1 MPTETPLATYRL
13 QLSASF
19 GFEQAADLVPYLK
32 SFGISHLYASPFLKA
47 RKGSTHGYDI
57 VDHGQLNPEFGG
69 QKGFDI
75 LSAALTAADMGLIL
89 DFVPN
94 HMGVGY
100 SDNVWW
106 LDVLEWGQKSPY
118 AESFDIDWDTLPY
131 RRGGG
136 LLIPILGRP
145 YGEALEHGEITLRY
159 DPDEGSFSAWYFE
172 HRLPIRPNRY
182 DDIVRTAVT
191 AAQAGETPAGRRLL
205 EVTSAYSD
213 PALPTREQ
221 APDLKHALRS
231 VEGGADII
239 RSGLHAYNDDV
250 TSARGLL
257 HRLLE
262 RQHYRVAH
270 WRVAIS
276 EVNYRRF
283 FDITDLAGIR
293 VEHSHTFGYVHRLT
307 FELIKQGVLHGL
319 RFDHID
325 GLRDPIRYFARL
337 RPLVRTPER
346 RTYLVVEKILAEN
359 ETMPRLAGVS
369 GTTGY
374 DVLNLITRVLLDDA
388 GVPAL
393 DETLRDVVPKGTD
406 FSSILKLAKIRVLET
421 MLASEFTV
429 LTRLLARIAA
439 GHFPSRDYTSDR
451 LRAALQL
458 YIVHF
463 PKYRTYISRGK
474 VPKDDLETIRR
485 TIEAARKDWFGPDV
499 AIFDFLQDALTL
511 KLIAPDRAGYS
522 KPKVTRFAGKLQQ
535 LTGPVMA
542 KAMEDTSFYRYHRL
556 LALNEVGNEPDLPGL
571 DLGEFHTR
579 MTARA
584 ISQPHSMVATAT
596 HDTKR
601 GEDARMRILAL
612 AELAPLWRDAVQ
624 RWTSL
629 NKGLIAS
636 GSERAPSPGH
646 EYMLYQA
653 LIGSWPLDRPNQEF
667 LQRMQAYAVKAA
679 REGKQ
684 ETNWANPNET
694 YETGLTQFLEH
705 ILNPAESAEFIR
717 EFGEFARR
725 TALIGALNG
734 LSQTVLKAMLP
745 GVPDFY
751 QGTEFWDLSLV
762 DPDNRRPVDFSS
774 RAEALAKFSAGADWS
789 SLAASWPDGRIKAA
803 LIHRL
808 LQLRGEFPN
817 VFLNGR
823 YERIEVTGPHRD
835 NIVAFARI
843 GRRNA
848 VLVAVARHFASFTEN
863 GQRWPDAAAWDAALD
878 VARFNIL
885 EDGLRREPF
894 RSAEVS
900 AGALFGV
907 MPVAVLRAT
916 VRR

>member
-1 MPTETPLATYRL
+1 MPTEIPLATYRL
-13 QLSASF
+13 QLSATF
-19 GFEQAADLVPYLK
+19 DFNKAADLVPYLK
-32 SFGISHLYASPFLKA
+32 SLGISHLYASPFLKA

-69 QKGFDI
+69 QKGFDN
-75 LSAALTAADMGLIL
+75 LSAALAAADMGLIL

-100 SDNVWW
+100 SDNAWW
-106 LDVLEWGQKSPY
+106 LDVLEWGQKSPH
-118 AESFDIDWDTLPY
+118 ADSFDIDWDTLPY
-131 RRGGG
+131 RRTGG

-145 YGEALEHGEITLRY
+145 YGEALEQGEITLRY
-159 DPDEGSFSAWYFE
+159 DPEEGSFSAWYFE

-182 DDIVRTAVT
+182 DDIVRTIVA
-191 AAQAGETPAGRRLL
+191 AAQAGETAPGRKLL
-205 EVTSAYSD
+205 EITSAYSD
-213 PALPTREQ
+213 PASPTREQ
-221 APDLKHALRS
+221 APDLKRALRS
-231 VEGGADII
+231 VEGGADVI
-239 RSGLHAYNDDV
+239 RTGLSAYNDDV
-250 TSARGLL
+250 PAARGLL

-270 WRVAIS
+270 WRVAIT

-293 VEHSHTFGYVHRLT
+293 VEHSRTFGYVHRLA
-307 FELIKQGVLHGL
+307 FELIKDGLLHGL

-325 GLRDPIRYFARL
+325 GLRDPVRYCARL
-337 RPLVRTPER
+337 RSLVHTPQR

-359 ETMPRLAGVS
+359 ESMPRLAGVA

-374 DVLNLITRVLLDDA
+374 DVLNLISRVLLDDA
-388 GVPAL
+388 GLPAL
-393 DETLRDVVPKGTD
+393 DDLLQTIVPEATD
-406 FSSILKLAKIRVLET
+406 FSDILREAKIRVLDT

-429 LTRLLARIAA
+429 LARLLARIAA

-474 VPKDDLETIRR
+474 VPKDDREIIRT
-485 TIEAARKDWFGPDV
+485 TIEKARKDWFGPDA

-511 KLIAPDRAGYS
+511 DLIAPPRTGYS
-522 KPKVTRFAGKLQQ
+522 KPKVSRFAAKVQQ
-535 LTGPVMA
+535 VTGPVMA

-571 DLGEFHTR
+571 DLDEFHTR
-579 MTARA
+579 MAGRA

-612 AELAPLWRDAVQ
+612 AELAPLWRTAVE
-624 RWTSL
+624 RWRAL
-629 NKGLIAS
+629 NEHLITLEPA
-636 GSERAPSPGH
+636 RTPSHGH

-653 LIGSWPLDRPNQEF
+653 LVGSWPSEGPNKEF
-667 LQRMQAYAVKAA
+667 LRRMQAYAVKAA

-684 ETNWANPNET
+684 ETNWANPDER
-694 YETGLTQFLEH
+694 YEAGLTQFLEH
-705 ILNPAESAEFIR
+705 ILNPAKSAEFVR
-717 EFGEFARR
+717 DFADLAGR

-762 DPDNRRPVDFSS
+762 DPDNRRPIDFSS
-774 RAEALAKFSAGADWS
+774 RAEAVAKLAARPDWS
-789 SLAASWPDGRIKAA
+789 SLAANWPDGRIKLA

-808 LQLRGEFPN
+808 LQLRTEFPN
-817 VFLNGR
+817 VFFNGR
-823 YERIEVTGPHRD
+823 YERIEVTGRD
-835 NIVAFARI
+835 RDHIIAFARI

-848 VLVAVARHFASFTEN
+848 VLVAVARHFASATDD
-863 GQRWPDAAAWDAALD
+863 GRRWPDASRWDAALN
-878 VARFNIL
+878 VTRFNIL
-885 EDGLRREPF
+885 EDGIRREPF
-894 RSAEVS
+894 RSRDAS
-900 AGALFGV
+900 AGVLFST
-907 MPVAVLRAT
+907 MPIAVLRGT